1 MGSLCIIPARGGS
14 KRIPRKNIKDFLG
27 KPIIA
32 YSIETALKSELFD
45 EVMVSTDDEEIAKI
59 AVEYGAKVPF
69 MRTKENSNDFATT
82 LDVIEE
88 VLKSY
93 QKIDKSFNEICCM
106 YPCAPFSTKELLKE
120 SKDLLLKYG
129 YDSVFPVV
137 PFSYPIQRA
146 LILGDNAEA
155 QMITPENANS
165 RTQDLENTY
174 HDSGQFY
181 WIHPNQVLN
190 KKKIITDNVGVVEVS
205 ELSCHDIDTLSDWK
219 LAELKFTLLKSN
231 RV

>member
-82 LDVIEE
+82 LDVLYE
-88 VLKSY
+88 VLNGYINKGLEFD
-93 QKIDKSFNEICCM
+93 QVCCF
-106 YPCAPFSTKELLKE
+106 YPCAPFVSVELIQQAYRKMM
-120 SKDLLLKYG
+120 KNN
-129 YDSVFPVV
+129 YDIIFPVLAY
-137 PFSYPIQRA
+137 SHPIQRA
-146 LILGDNAEA
+146 FKISDTDTLVLFDE
-155 QMITPENANS
+155 EHRNS
-165 RTQDLENTY
+165 RSQDLEKSY

-181 WIHPNQVLN
+181 LIQAQKIL
-190 KKKIITDNVGVVEVS
+190 KKKDVLTGFIGFVEVS
-205 ELSCHDIDTLSDWK
+205 ELECQDIDTMIDWK
-219 LAELKFTLLKSN
+219 IAELKYSLK
-231 RV
+231 